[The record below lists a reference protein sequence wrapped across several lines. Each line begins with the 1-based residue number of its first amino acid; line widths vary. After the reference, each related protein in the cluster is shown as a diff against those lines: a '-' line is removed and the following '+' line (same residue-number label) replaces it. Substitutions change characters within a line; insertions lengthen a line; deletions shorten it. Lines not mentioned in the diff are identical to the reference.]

1 MQLDA
6 DPRYAVVIEAH
17 HPLAEGVADS
27 LRKRGYVVGIAGTHA
42 SGAAWAASR
51 PQIDFLVA
59 SVPVSGESPGAHYLA
74 NARGNALP
82 VGMVILLSTP
92 DEQVGDAPRHA
103 VKIEKPF
110 SLLELEAAI
119 DRALAA
125 VESPDA
131 SPTPAS
137 A

>member
-1 MQLDA
+1 
-6 DPRYAVVIEAH
+6 
-17 HPLAEGVADS
+17 
-27 LRKRGYVVGIAGTHA
+27 
-42 SGAAWAASR
+42 
-51 PQIDFLVA
+51 
-59 SVPVSGESPGAHYLA
+59 
-74 NARGNALP
+74 
-82 VGMVILLSTP
+82 MVILLSTP

-125 VESPDA
+125 VESPDT